1 MASKDSKY
9 HQRIYKS
16 AKKSV
21 KESLRG
27 IGNFLVRQSTLPDQ
41 PVMDPG
47 DFPWT
52 SMLEEKSPVIRKE
65 LDRVLEFRNSIP
77 KVYDVQREQYR
88 ISSDDKWKVFMLSGW
103 GHVSRTGERLC
114 PETARIVKEIPGLR
128 SAFFSILEP
137 GARIPDHRWHVKGLL
152 RGQLALRVPA
162 EREKCFLRVEDTV
175 CHWEEGKL
183 LVFDDTYRHEVQN
196 NTEEERVVLLLHFER
211 PMNRLGRWTNACL
224 MAIIKHTPFVRR
236 AVRNHRQWEDR
247 FRKHLTAS
255 GLQAP

>member
-137 GARIPDHRWHVKGLL
+137 GAFLLNVKNVFSASRIL
-152 RGQLALRVPA
+152 
-162 EREKCFLRVEDTV
+162 
-175 CHWEEGKL
+175 
-183 LVFDDTYRHEVQN
+183 
-196 NTEEERVVLLLHFER
+196 
-211 PMNRLGRWTNACL
+211 
-224 MAIIKHTPFVRR
+224 FVTGRR
-236 AVRNHRQWEDR
+236 ASCWFSTILIVMR
-247 FRKHLTAS
+247 FRTTLRRN
-255 GLQAP
+255 GLCCYFILNAR